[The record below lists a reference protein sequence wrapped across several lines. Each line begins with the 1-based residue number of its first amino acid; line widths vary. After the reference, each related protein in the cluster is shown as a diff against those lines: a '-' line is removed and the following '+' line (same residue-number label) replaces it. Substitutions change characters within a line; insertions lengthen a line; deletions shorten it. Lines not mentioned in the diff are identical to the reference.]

1 MTKFIAEISSNHNND
16 LERSLKL
23 IDAANYAG
31 FDAVKFQ
38 MFKIDELFSEE
49 AFTAKPF
56 LRDRK
61 NWELDKSFI
70 PVLAKYAHD
79 LELEFSCTPF
89 FLDAVE
95 FLAPYCDFLKIASY
109 ELLWLDLARKCA
121 ATGLPLIISTGMADL
136 MEVDS
141 AVSNIKLNHPEIELT
156 LLHAVSSYPAPV
168 QECNLAAIQSLA
180 TRYGIGV
187 GWSDHTVSSGVIN
200 RAVHKYG
207 AVAVEMHIDSDGTG
221 YEFDAGH
228 CWLPDDAKK
237 LISSIR
243 EGQSADGD
251 GVKQP
256 VSAEKVERVWR
267 ADPSDGLRPLMEIR
281 KSI

>member
-1 MTKFIAEISSNHNND
+1 
-16 LERSLKL
+16 
-23 IDAANYAG
+23 
-31 FDAVKFQ
+31 
-38 MFKIDELFSEE
+38 
-49 AFTAKPF
+49 
-56 LRDRK
+56 
-61 NWELDKSFI
+61 LDKSFI